1 MLPAKTAF
9 SSAYTTSC
17 LVPDEKSDSLRD
29 ALARLVVDGP
39 QAVICVDP
47 APGFVPLKNNH
58 ALQHFGIS
66 VEVGRVKNTD
76 KNPVAERAVL
86 KLEEEL
92 LRQEPGGGPVT
103 ELSLAIA
110 TARLNSRLR
119 SQGLSSRELWTQRN
133 QFSNEQIPINDLQH
147 ILAKQKARQANHPF
161 SEAAKGGSRPQAPV
175 PPLQVGDLVYVKSD
189 RDKSRARDRYLI
201 VSIDGEWC
209 FIKKFSGSQ
218 LRATPYKVKLSEC
231 YAVPHTLPPPSYLSV
246 VATLDD
252 DECDEVAEQP
262 QPCQQPSTPPDLL
275 RPPSPDPPASS
286 PHQTEHQEDTI
297 PSDTD
302 RIPISVPSEPRPQRA
317 RRPPAY
323 LQEYIL
329 N

>member
-1 MLPAKTAF
+1 M
-9 SSAYTTSC
+9 
-17 LVPDEKSDSLRD
+17 
-29 ALARLVVDGP
+29 
-39 QAVICVDP
+39 
-47 APGFVPLKNNH
+47 
-58 ALQHFGIS
+58 
-66 VEVGRVKNTD
+66 
-76 KNPVAERAVL
+76 
-86 KLEEEL
+86 
-92 LRQEPGGGPVT
+92 
-103 ELSLAIA
+103 
-110 TARLNSRLR
+110 
-119 SQGLSSRELWTQRN
+119 
-133 QFSNEQIPINDLQH
+133 QH

-175 PPLQVGDLVYVKSD
+175 PLLQVGDLVYVKSD

-218 LRATPYKVKLSEC
+218 LRATSYKVKLSEC

-246 VATLDD
+246 VPTLDD
-252 DECDEVAEQP
+252 DECEEVAEQP
-262 QPCQQPSTPPDLL
+262 QPCQQPSAPPDLL

-286 PHQTEHQEDTI
+286 PHHTEHQEDPT
-297 PSDTD
+297 PSDSD

-329 N
+329 D